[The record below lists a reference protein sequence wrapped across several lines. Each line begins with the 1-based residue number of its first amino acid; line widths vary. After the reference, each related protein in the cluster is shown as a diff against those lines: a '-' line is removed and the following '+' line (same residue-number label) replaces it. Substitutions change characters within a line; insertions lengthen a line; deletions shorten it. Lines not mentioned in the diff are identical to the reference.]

1 MPQTVPHRRPN
12 SAYPFLGEFRMRS
25 VLAPS
30 FFTFKYPGV
39 PFLLALGFH
48 IVLSA
53 ISFAEA
59 PRITVYSSGRWC
71 KYCNSLK
78 NDLKTSGTVPRNFN
92 FSGPTKIDGVDVEFV
107 NLPRDSANW
116 PQDVK
121 GVPAMRVGNDPVE
134 GVNATSLKT
143 KIKEIKNSEPK
154 EETDEDDEN
163 SDADPDGHSD
173 YQDGDQTPTPTGEGG
188 EPKPEPKPAPPPP
201 PAPAPPAPPAPDGGG
216 GGNGL
221 GQMLSQALQGLLQGG
236 GQGSEQQFNQQ
247 EEQFA
252 NDNIMEMVYG
262 TQTAVSLKTAQAL
275 ATEDAL
281 SEISSEEQTDDTSN
295 QASSD
300 TESAD
305 VALTPTAL
313 PTPASTVD
321 PMIEIL

>member
-30 FFTFKYPGV
+30 FFTFKYPRV

-53 ISFAEA
+53 ISFAEG
-59 PRITVYSSGRWC
+59 PLITVYGASWC
-71 KYCNSLK
+71 GPCRLMKNSLNLDPNGFGIK
-78 NDLKTSGTVPRNFN
+78 EVNGFKVNF
-92 FSGPTKIDGVDVEFV
+92 
-107 NLPRDSANW
+107 ANSDDYF
-116 PQDVK
+116 PNGGDALI
-121 GVPAMRVGNDPVE
+121 PAMSINGAPPIAVTAE
-134 GVNATSLKT
+134 SLKAT
-143 KIKEIKNSEPK
+143 IEKIKNSGQKK
-154 EETDEDDEN
+154 EKGEEKGED
-163 SDADPDGHSD
+163 SDAAPTAHND
-173 YQDGDQTPTPTGEGG
+173 YQNPDQTPTPTSEGG

-216 GGNGL
+216 RGNGL

-236 GQGSEQQFNQQ
+236 GQGSQQQQQSNQQ

-281 SEISSEEQTDDTSN
+281 SEITSEDQTDDTNS

-305 VALTPTAL
+305 VELTPTAL
-313 PTPASTVD
+313 PASASTVD